1 MIVLLSAIVSSMA
14 VTTVPAWTQ
23 TLKQW
28 KCTGRPDIARDDNAI
43 KSGKL
48 GGKDL
53 AVAFAIRGS
62 AYRAGGELRR
72 AVQDYDQAAKL
83 NPNDT
88 DVFFRRGIAHGMLGN
103 ADRATDDFNQAIKL
117 APDHV
122 GAFYSRGLTYSNKA
136 SGSAPSRTM
145 IKPSSLVQTTSWR
158 SPIAATLTWS

>member
-1 MIVLLSAIVSSMA
+1 MIVLLSAIVVSTV

-28 KCTGRPDIARDDNAI
+28 KCTGRPDVAWDEQITGCTNAI

-62 AYRAGGELRR
+62 AYRARGELKL
-72 AVQDYDQAAKL
+72 AIQDYDQAIKL
-83 NPNDT
+83 NAKDA
-88 DVFFRRGIAHGMLGN
+88 DIFFRRGIAHGISGD
-103 ADRATDDFNQAIKL
+103 ADLAIDDFDRAIKL

-122 GAFYSRGLTYSNKA
+122 GALYSRGLTNSNK
-136 SGSAPSRTM
+136 G
-145 IKPSSLVQTTSWR
+145 Q
-158 SPIAATLTWS
+158 